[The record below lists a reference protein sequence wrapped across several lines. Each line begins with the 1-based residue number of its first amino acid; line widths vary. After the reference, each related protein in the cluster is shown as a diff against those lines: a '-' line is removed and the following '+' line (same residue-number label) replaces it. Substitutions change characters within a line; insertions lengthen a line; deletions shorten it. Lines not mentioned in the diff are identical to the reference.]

1 MWNLDWKTLFR
12 SRLSEKVFISLA
24 VERDD
29 EIEQVCVKG
38 NALAMAMATAMVK
51 KRGTAS
57 ERSSSSRC
65 EEQQRRRWWQ
75 GDGYVV
81 CLDEAKRIK

>member
-1 MWNLDWKTLFR
+1 MFR
-12 SRLSEKVFISLA
+12 SRLSEKVFMSLV

-38 NALAMAMATAMVK
+38 NALAIAMAIAVMM
-51 KRGTAS
+51 GLDAAS
-57 ERSSSSRC
+57 ERSRKGRC